1 MRSFSSAV
9 ESAAVAG
16 CPAGAIRRPSS
27 TAPPAVLAFACDGF
41 IGWYASFSAARRC
54 LFPEDA
60 LAASR
65 LRAALP
71 HPRLRSPRG
80 RSVDLY
86 GAPPAGVGG
95 GLLRLARSGPCRL
108 HREDRPGHRA
118 AGRALPHHT

>member
-16 CPAGAIRRPSS
+16 CPAGSIRRPSS
-27 TAPPAVLAFACDGF
+27 PAPPAVLAFACDGF

-95 GLLRLARSGPCRL
+95 GLLPLRPSLPPPPHAENQPAHKPSG
-108 HREDRPGHRA
+108 
-118 AGRALPHHT
+118 